1 MTNPVFDKP
10 NELVRGHGETI
21 WIGSITA
28 PAGTHLAIC
37 RWRDARHELPEEG
50 KSVLMALLCGEEWTG
65 YLADDGAWKFI
76 SGDAVGEPVTH
87 WLEYPAVPTEKEA
100 QP

>member
-1 MTNPVFDKP
+1 MTSPLIDKP

-21 WIGSITA
+21 YIGSITA
-28 PAGTHLAIC
+28 PAGTHLAIT
-37 RWRDARHELPEEG
+37 RWRDARHELPEES

-65 YLADDGAWKFI
+65 YLSDDGLWKFI
-76 SGDAVGEPVTH
+76 SGDNVGEPVTH
-87 WLEYPAVPTEKEA
+87 WMEYPAPPATKET